1 MTNYRPTQSALSFL
15 LNTVSQYQAPCVFL
29 YAAAVLLI
37 VSVITGGKRAR
48 AAFLWPAV
56 VLAATVFNPYV
67 FPLLLSIRAEIVEHY
82 FEFLWAVPATL
93 IIAGGAVA
101 AIFRIQNKAVHVLLF
116 TAGVVLLM
124 FFGIPSLG
132 SGLNVNVSGDFTKA
146 DAEVMYLCDY
156 ITSHADKDRPYVAF
170 DDPHCATE
178 AMMYDASIRISDLF
192 YGAQLQD
199 GNAAE
204 AGASGE
210 SSAGTVREDFI
221 VISTSNLQ
229 LGDRLADLGYQD
241 VLWTNTYHIYSKN
254 PVQ

>member
-48 AAFLWPAV
+48 AAFLWPAA

-124 FFGIPSLG
+124 VFGIPSLG

-192 YGAQLQD
+192 YGA
-199 GNAAE
+199 
-204 AGASGE
+204 
-210 SSAGTVREDFI
+210 
-221 VISTSNLQ
+221 
-229 LGDRLADLGYQD
+229 
-241 VLWTNTYHIYSKN
+241 H
-254 PVQ
+254 

>member
-48 AAFLWPAV
+48 AAFLWPAA

-101 AIFRIQNKAVHVLLF
+101 AI
-116 TAGVVLLM
+116 
-124 FFGIPSLG
+124 
-132 SGLNVNVSGDFTKA
+132 SGYKTRRFMSCFLPPALSC
-146 DAEVMYLCDY
+146 LW
-156 ITSHADKDRPYVAF
+156 S
-170 DDPHCATE
+170 
-178 AMMYDASIRISDLF
+178 S
-192 YGAQLQD
+192 
-199 GNAAE
+199 
-204 AGASGE
+204 E
-210 SSAGTVREDFI
+210 S
-221 VISTSNLQ
+221 
-229 LGDRLADLGYQD
+229 RL
-241 VLWTNTYHIYSKN
+241 
-254 PVQ
+254 

>member
-48 AAFLWPAV
+48 AAFLWPAA
-56 VLAATVFNPYV
+56 VLAATVFN
-67 FPLLLSIRAEIVEHY
+67 
-82 FEFLWAVPATL
+82 PATL
-93 IIAGGAVA
+93 IIAGGAAA
-101 AIFRIQNKAVHVLLF
+101 AIFRIKNKAVHVLIF
-116 TAGVVLLM
+116 TVCVVLLM
-124 FFGIPSLG
+124 VFGTPSLG
-132 SGLNVNVSGDFTKA
+132 NGLNVNVSGDFTKA

-156 ITSHADKDRPYVAF
+156 IRSHADKDRPCVAF
-170 DDPHCATE
+170 DNPNCATE

-199 GNAAE
+199 GNAVE